1 MDRQRPA
8 SNRKRQYD
16 GRRTIQEK
24 TPPTTGKSKMGPP
37 APGHDD
43 HEATTERRPGAP
55 HVLRSGKYDTVRIDA
70 KATEGMVRGTATVL
84 ELTTQ
89 DLDDIV
95 EYILAAV
102 DTLQTAVDRATVT
115 RQAAQDAAAVARGL
129 VM

>member
-1 MDRQRPA
+1 
-8 SNRKRQYD
+8 
-16 GRRTIQEK
+16 
-24 TPPTTGKSKMGPP
+24 
-37 APGHDD
+37 
-43 HEATTERRPGAP
+43 
-55 HVLRSGKYDTVRIDA
+55 
-70 KATEGMVRGTATVL
+70 MVRGSATVL

-115 RQAAQDAAAVARGL
+115 RQAAQDAAAVARSL

>member
-24 TPPTTGKSKMGPP
+24 TPPTTCKSKMGPP

-43 HEATTERRPGAP
+43 HEASTERRPGTP
-55 HVLRSGKYDTVRIDA
+55 HVLRSGKHDTVRIDA